1 MKKIIYIANIRLP
14 TEKAH
19 GLAVMKMCEAF
30 ANADVE
36 VELVV
41 PRRFNAIKEDPFSYY
56 GVKKVFG
63 IKKLPTIDLVFLGKF
78 GFFIQS
84 LSFAKFVFLYCVFRR
99 VDILYGR
106 DELSLFFLSLF
117 RKNIVWEAH
126 TAKDNWIVRTLL
138 KRSRAVVVISQGLK
152 DYYVSLGAKP
162 EKILVAHS
170 GVDVSKFKIET
181 SKVKIREELNLP
193 LDKKIVAY
201 VGKLQ
206 TMGVTKGVEDLA
218 EVFSELEKRYPNI
231 YPLIIHD
238 VSLKLVPKYMKAA
251 DVLVMSYPN
260 TEHYA
265 KYMSP
270 LKMFEYMASGTPIV
284 TSDIQTVREVLGESM
299 ATFFK
304 PGDFD
309 GLRNSI
315 IEVLENPGRSEKK
328 DQKAKEEVRK
338 YTWDNRE
345 KRVLNFLNMKN
356 L

>member
-1 MKKIIYIANIRLP
+1 MKKLIYIANIRLP

-19 GLAVMKMCEAF
+19 GGAVMKMCEAF
-30 ANADVE
+30 ASSGIE
-36 VELVV
+36 TELVV
-41 PRRFNAIKEDPFSYY
+41 PRRSNAIKEDPFSYY
-56 GVKKVFG
+56 DVKEVFS

-84 LSFAKFVFLYCVFRR
+84 LSFAKFAFFYCVFRR
-99 VDILYGR
+99 VGIIYGR

-126 TAKDNWIVRTLL
+126 TAKDNGAIRILL

-152 DYYVSLGAKP
+152 YHYISLGAKP
-162 EKILVAHS
+162 EKIFVAHS
-170 GVDVSKFKIET
+170 GVDVNKFKVQS
-181 SKVKIREELNLP
+181 SKLKIREELNLP

-218 EVFSELEKRYPNI
+218 EVFSELENKDPNI

-238 VSLKLVPKYMKAA
+238 VSPKLVPKYMKAA

-270 LKMFEYMASGTPIV
+270 LKMFEYMASGTPVV
-284 TSDIQTVREVLGESM
+284 TSDIQTVREVLDESM

-304 PGDFD
+304 PNDFD

-315 IEVLENPGRSEKK
+315 IEVLQNPGRSEKK

-338 YTWDNRE
+338 YTWN
-345 KRVLNFLNMKN
+345 KRAENIINFFL
-356 L
+356 